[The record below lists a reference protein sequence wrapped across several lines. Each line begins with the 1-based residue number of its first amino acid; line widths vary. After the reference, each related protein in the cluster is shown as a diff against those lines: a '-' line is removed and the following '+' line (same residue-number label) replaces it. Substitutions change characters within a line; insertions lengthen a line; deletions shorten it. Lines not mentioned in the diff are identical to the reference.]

1 MALPQSISE
10 IEMNYLLDEWNL
22 YMLESENELNE
33 THAHE
38 GRVDKY
44 WAGVLGKK
52 NVNGEMKYKVL
63 SKVVK
68 SALTLAHGNA
78 DCERSLS
85 ANKRTLTHERSAMGE
100 MTLLGIRAIKD
111 AVRRAGGPHK
121 VMITSEMRK
130 AAQSAHN
137 AYKKRMAIS
146 KELEEQAKIK
156 EARDDQIEKERAEH
170 IKKNN
175 KELIADTKEL
185 AKEERKHQQVLK
197 EASQMIE
204 SANSQLTEALKK
216 KNFLEVSI
224 AQAII
229 ESANKK
235 MQNARTEI
243 ESTHKKRKVLDSKK
257 RKALDLSS
265 TVADKRVRGSKEPD
279 SD

>member
-1 MALPQSISE
+1 M
-10 IEMNYLLDEWNL
+10 
-22 YMLESENELNE
+22 
-33 THAHE
+33 
-38 GRVDKY
+38 
-44 WAGVLGKK
+44 
-52 NVNGEMKYKVL
+52 
-63 SKVVK
+63 
-68 SALTLAHGNA
+68 
-78 DCERSLS
+78 
-85 ANKRTLTHERSAMGE
+85 
-100 MTLLGIRAIKD
+100 
-111 AVRRAGGPHK
+111 
-121 VMITSEMRK
+121 
-130 AAQSAHN
+130 
-137 AYKKRMAIS
+137 
-146 KELEEQAKIK
+146 
-156 EARDDQIEKERAEH
+156 
-170 IKKNN
+170 
-175 KELIADTKEL
+175 

-216 KNFLEVSI
+216 KKILEVSI